1 MAHVITVTDQ
11 NTIRRRGTGL
21 RLSDPTK
28 AFPGYTLFAPLTGA
42 GEVYLIDLAGNVAHA
57 WQLPYPPGL
66 HGYLLPNGHLFYG
79 AKTPDV
85 PDPVR
90 PPGWD
95 LFKGGAIFEV
105 DWAGNRVWEFRH
117 ADHHHDAV
125 RLRNGNTLITE
136 GAFGRLCEVTPEG
149 QTVWE
154 YVNPHFGL
162 FPPPWRAASSA
173 FTGEHNAVFR
183 AFRYAAADLP
193 ALR

>member
-79 AKTPDV
+79 AIAGATQPQ
-85 PDPVR
+85 R
-90 PPGWD
+90 PASVSIHPP
-95 LFKGGAIFEV
+95 LHRGALG
-105 DWAGNRVWEFRH
+105 DG
-117 ADHHHDAV
+117 
-125 RLRNGNTLITE
+125 
-136 GAFGRLCEVTPEG
+136 PS
-149 QTVWE
+149 
-154 YVNPHFGL
+154 P
-162 FPPPWRAASSA
+162 
-173 FTGEHNAVFR
+173 
-183 AFRYAAADLP
+183 AFRSAP
-193 ALR
+193 A